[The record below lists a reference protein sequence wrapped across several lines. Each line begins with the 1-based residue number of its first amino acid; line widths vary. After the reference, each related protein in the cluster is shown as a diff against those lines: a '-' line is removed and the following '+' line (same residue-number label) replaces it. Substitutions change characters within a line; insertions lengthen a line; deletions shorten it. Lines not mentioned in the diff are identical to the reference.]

1 MFLNLN
7 LSYLT
12 TENNMSELLFG
23 FTAFNF
29 AKKVLNA
36 TFTSLYETN
45 IKQHLI

>member
-12 TENNMSELLFG
+12 TENDISELLFG
-23 FTAFNF
+23 FTAFKF
-29 AKKVLNA
+29 AKKVLNT
-36 TFTSLYETN
+36 TFTLLYETN